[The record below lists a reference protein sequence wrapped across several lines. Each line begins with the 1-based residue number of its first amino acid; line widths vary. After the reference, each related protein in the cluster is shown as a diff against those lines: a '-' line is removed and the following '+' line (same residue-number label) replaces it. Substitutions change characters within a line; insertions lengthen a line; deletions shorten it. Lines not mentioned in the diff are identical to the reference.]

1 MRRILS
7 ELVELRSLSEQ
18 ILASGFTG
26 HARMRIILI
35 GIMLNL
41 ILSGIILLFIILFAL
56 RVLPNKHKVI
66 IIGLEN
72 TTEERGMQNTLKE
85 NTLSYIPQ
93 IIRKVGMF
101 MIGSSA
107 EPLRESLF
115 SKSPWS
121 FDPCLGIS
129 SEGFLATFTPGP
141 VEKGLWRIKFS
152 YSLLPVF
159 EFCFGFIQNSTTQP
173 KVDDGKK
180 EAGKY
185 SPLPQHQV
193 NYLVVRKEGKSVR
206 TSQVH
211 HRSPGVN
218 FGDPET
224 IHSRWG
230 MRIRVNLMTLASR
243 SWNPGI
249 LVASNPTD
257 EGRLGTGR
265 NTYYGK
271 TLTPDEEIG

>member
-1 MRRILS
+1 
-7 ELVELRSLSEQ
+7 
-18 ILASGFTG
+18 
-26 HARMRIILI
+26 MRIILI

-185 SPLPQHQV
+185 YPLPQHF
-193 NYLVVRKEGKSVR
+193 LFTERIVRKGGKSKR

-211 HRSPGVN
+211 HRSPGVS

-224 IHSRWG
+224 IHDRLG
-230 MRIRVNLMTLASR
+230 IEIRNNLMILNPNSLG
-243 SWNPGI
+243 PGI
-249 LVASNPTD
+249 LVALNPTD
-257 EGRLGTGR
+257 ETLRQGR
-265 NTYYGK
+265 NTQK
-271 TLTPDEEIG
+271 RQRDEKNSLRVGRAEKSV